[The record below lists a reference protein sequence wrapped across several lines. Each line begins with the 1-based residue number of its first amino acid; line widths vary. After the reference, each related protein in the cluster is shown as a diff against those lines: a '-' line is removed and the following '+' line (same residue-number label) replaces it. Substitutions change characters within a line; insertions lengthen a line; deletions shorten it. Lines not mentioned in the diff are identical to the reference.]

1 VPIIARQRSS
11 SPALGIE
18 SESLTALT
26 KWCIAVAA
34 LCGSLMAS
42 VAWRVYG
49 PSVHPDEW
57 GFLLNGQVLTG
68 HHQVSVPTRSFYPA
82 AYGLITGLGSLLTG
96 SLAGS
101 YRFALFSN
109 LACAVALAWLTIV
122 LASKILGVSR
132 NASVIAACLVF
143 VMPGTIVSAMFSWP
157 ETAARLVFMV
167 FVVGLHKITATR
179 RSWHIVVFGFLVGVM
194 PALHGRFTLVLPVV
208 CCLFLWWG
216 VKRDVGRMVALAA
229 VFATCIGYECARL
242 LNKFVKIRLYPD
254 SLSQDSRLL
263 KRLIKPK
270 VWPALIRTMVG
281 QSWYLLAS
289 TAGLVLV
296 GIVFAVWSGAR
307 AKTEGPRRLDPT
319 IVTSIV
325 TCVSALLV
333 MFTGGLQLLYGTRAD
348 HHIYGRYVEILVP
361 VLIVFAVAGLERMQV
376 SAHRVWLLGALSI
389 PLISVA
395 YVVIDGGDVVRTGA
409 LHNTLVEPNVPAIDA
424 VRYLV
429 TPGLISLG
437 LLLGGLAIILW
448 GLGRW
453 RWQLSLGVLVL
464 LFAISSSISG
474 ERSILARD
482 NDLQKTGSSIAI
494 VNQPGTTQVGFDEG
508 VDNDRSYYFLRYRL
522 DPIQVVRFDVS
533 GPDAII
539 PPEFNCVY
547 GFADRPPTDGQ
558 WESVAD
564 EVPLLRVLWRR
575 VGATHC

>member
-1 VPIIARQRSS
+1 M
-11 SPALGIE
+11 
-18 SESLTALT
+18 
-26 KWCIAVAA
+26 CIVVAA
-34 LCGSLMAS
+34 VCGALMAS

-57 GFLLNGQVLTG
+57 GFLLNGQVLIG

-101 YRFALFSN
+101 YRFSLFSN

-122 LASKILGVSR
+122 LARRVLGVSR

-157 ETAARLVFMV
+157 ETAARLVFMC
-167 FVVGLHKITATR
+167 FVIGVHKVTRTR
-179 RSWHIVVFGFLVGVM
+179 RAWEVLAFGFLVGVM

-208 CCLFLWWG
+208 CVLFLWWG
-216 VKRDVGRMVALAA
+216 FKRDVARVVALGA
-229 VFATCIGYECARL
+229 VLTTCFGYECARL
-242 LNKFVKIRLYPD
+242 LNKFVKVRLYPD

-296 GIVFAVWSGAR
+296 GIVFAVVVGAR
-307 AKTEGPRRLDPT
+307 AETKVPRRLDPT
-319 IVTSIV
+319 VVTSIV

-361 VLIVFAVAGLERMQV
+361 VLIVFAVAGLERMRV
-376 SAHRVWLLGALSI
+376 SSHRVWLFGALSV

-429 TPGLISLG
+429 TPGLMSLG
-437 LLLGGLAIILW
+437 LLLGGLALIVW
-448 GLGRW
+448 GIGRW
-453 RWQLSLGVLVL
+453 RWQLALGVLVL
-464 LFAISSSISG
+464 LMAISSSISG

-482 NDLQKTGSSIAI
+482 NDLQKTGSSFAI
-494 VNQPGTTQVGFDEG
+494 VKQPGTTQVGFDVG